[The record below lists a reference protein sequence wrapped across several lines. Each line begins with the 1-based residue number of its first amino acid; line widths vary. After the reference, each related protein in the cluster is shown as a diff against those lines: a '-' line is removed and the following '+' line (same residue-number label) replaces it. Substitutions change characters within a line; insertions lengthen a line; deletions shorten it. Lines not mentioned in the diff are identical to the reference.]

1 MTILHVKP
9 VEGRAVLDPRTRAPL
24 PPAGRR
30 VEVDAYW
37 RRRLADGDIVIVP
50 NGVPAG
56 APAEDAPAVV
66 PQAEPPA
73 KPAPRT
79 SKKGT
84 SS

>member
-9 VEGRAVLDPRTRAPL
+9 AEGRAVLDPRTRKPL

-50 NGVPAG
+50 AGASTG
-56 APAEDAPAVV
+56 APAD
-66 PQAEPPA
+66 AEPAELVA
-73 KPAPRT
+73 KPAPRK
-79 SKKGT
+79 SKRELG
-84 SS
+84 S